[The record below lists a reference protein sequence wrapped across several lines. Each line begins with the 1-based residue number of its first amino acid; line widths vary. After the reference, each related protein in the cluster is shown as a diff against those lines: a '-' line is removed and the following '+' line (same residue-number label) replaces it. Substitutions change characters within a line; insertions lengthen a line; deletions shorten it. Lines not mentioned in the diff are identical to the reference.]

1 MTSSSGPVPG
11 ARERGPVS
19 NLGGQLRRVRNAAG
33 LSAREVAR
41 QLEVSP
47 SFISQIETGR
57 SQPSVATLYSL
68 AQLLDISI
76 DELFETREG
85 TRDQRQDRGEDRA
98 TGLTAVPPTAPTD
111 RSRAHGDEVDVAAE
125 SKRTLAPDGYGHGSD
140 AGSPPFGI
148 SVVRS
153 NDRATLRLRSGVQW
167 QRLAATSEHELS
179 FMEVVYPVGSASA
192 ADASMLRHAGYE
204 YHYLLCGTLQVTV
217 NLDEYVLHQGDSMG
231 FDSSLPHLLRN
242 PGEVDTHCIVTTH
255 RCGAAQQQ

>member
-1 MTSSSGPVPG
+1 MTSPSDPVPG
-11 ARERGPVS
+11 ARERGPMS

-76 DELFETREG
+76 DELFETREE
-85 TRDQRQDRGEDRA
+85 TRDRGEDRDA
-98 TGLTAVPPTAPTD
+98 AVSA
-111 RSRAHGDEVDVAAE
+111 
-125 SKRTLAPDGYGHGSD
+125 RTLAPDGYGHGSN
-140 AGSPPFGI
+140 AGPPPFGI

-153 NDRATLRLRSGVQW
+153 GDRATLRLRSGVQW

-192 ADASMLRHAGYE
+192 ADGSMLRHAGYE
-204 YHYLLCGTLQVTV
+204 YHYLSSGTLQVTV
-217 NLDEYVLHQGDSMG
+217 GVDEYVLHRGDSMG

-255 RCGAAQQQ
+255 RCGAAQPQ